1 MKRKNSLIFKI
12 RSIIRIVAA
21 ITALVFAVNYIFN
34 LNIFIFRAFFTQFA
48 YLYFLL
54 LLFTPQVFLYYSF
67 SGKTH
72 DSYIPFYDIFLS
84 LLTFSCFLY
93 FALHGLDMTTKGW
106 SFLAPQFPTTIAI
119 VSWFLI
125 LETIRRTCGLLMFCF
140 TFFFSFFPI
149 FTDYMPGF
157 LLGQDFSFITTARY
171 HLMSSCS
178 MVGIPIYVTATLLF
192 GFIVFGAL
200 LKSCGAAKFFLDLA
214 LSLFG
219 YTRGGPAKVSII
231 SSGLFGS
238 LSGDVSANVISTGS
252 VTIPAMK
259 DSGFPSHV
267 AGAVEACAS
276 TGGVL
281 MPPVMGAA
289 AFLIASFLNI
299 PYLHV
304 AAAAAIPAFL
314 YYYSLYVSLDFYSA
328 ARGMKGISRQKLL
341 VFRKVIINGWYY
353 IFSLIVLIFFLLVLR
368 ETSRA
373 PFYTCLMLI
382 VVTMFKRN
390 NRFNIKSFLLFIGTL
405 GDYFVSLI
413 PIMAAAGLIMG
424 ALSVTGVAQAMSS
437 EILAL
442 AGDNLMLLL
451 FAGFFTSFILGTGMT
466 ITACYIFLAVAI
478 VPALVKFGLDP
489 LASHLFVMY
498 CGMISFITPPVAIGA
513 FVASTIANASF
524 LKTAFTAM
532 KLGII
537 MYFLPFFFVINPALI
552 LHGSLIEI
560 IQTFITALLGI
571 IMLAAGIQGYI
582 FVMGRIKIVIRI
594 LCLVTGILL
603 CYPEIKTDIIGL
615 LIGFF
620 VFLPSI
626 IEWIYIRKKGNLVK
640 N

>member
-1 MKRKNSLIFKI
+1 
-12 RSIIRIVAA
+12 
-21 ITALVFAVNYIFN
+21 
-34 LNIFIFRAFFTQFA
+34 
-48 YLYFLL
+48 
-54 LLFTPQVFLYYSF
+54 
-67 SGKTH
+67 
-72 DSYIPFYDIFLS
+72 
-84 LLTFSCFLY
+84 
-93 FALHGLDMTTKGW
+93 MTTKGW
-106 SFLAPQFPTTIAI
+106 SFLAPQIPTTIAI
-119 VSWFLI
+119 VSWFLM
-125 LETIRRTCGLLMFCF
+125 LEAIRRTCGLLMFGF
-140 TFFFSFFPI
+140 TSFFSFFPI

-157 LLGQDFSFITTARY
+157 LRGQDFSFLTTARY

-200 LKSCGAAKFFLDLA
+200 LNSCGAAKFFLDLA

-259 DSGFPSHV
+259 DAGYPSHI

-304 AAAAAIPAFL
+304 AAAAAIPAVL
-314 YYYSLYVSLDFYSA
+314 YYYSLYISLDFYSA
-328 ARGMKGISRQKLL
+328 ARGMKGIPRQKLP
-341 VFRKVIINGWYY
+341 VFRKVIIDGWYY
-353 IFSLIVLIFFLLVLR
+353 IFSLIVLIVFLLVLR

-442 AGDNLMLLL
+442 AGDNLILLL
-451 FAGFFTSFILGTGMT
+451 FAGFFTSFVLGTGMT

-513 FVASTIANASF
+513 FVASTIAKASF
-524 LKTAFTAM
+524 LKTSFMAM

-537 MYFLPFFFVINPALI
+537 IYFLPFFFVINPALI

-560 IQTFITALLGI
+560 MQTFITALLGI
-571 IMLAAGIQGYI
+571 IMLAAGIQGYL
-582 FVMGRIKIVIRI
+582 FVIGKIKIPMRI
-594 LCLVTGILL
+594 LCMISGILL
-603 CYPEIKTDIIGL
+603 GYPEVKTDIIGV

-620 VFLPSI
+620 VFLLFT
-626 IEWIYIRKKGNLVK
+626 RKEFLIGKKKKLVK

>member
-1 MKRKNSLIFKI
+1 LKRENSLMFKV
-12 RSIIRIVAA
+12 RSIIRIVCAV
-21 ITALVFAVNYIFN
+21 IALVFAVNYIFN

-54 LLFTPQVFLYYSF
+54 VLFTPQVFLYYSF
-67 SGKTH
+67 SGKAH

-93 FALHGLDMTTKGW
+93 FSLHGLDMTTKGW
-106 SFLAPQFPTTIAI
+106 SFLAPQIPTTIAI
-119 VSWFLI
+119 VSWFLM
-125 LETIRRTCGLLMFCF
+125 LEAIRRTCGPLMFGF

-157 LLGQDFSFITTARY
+157 LCGQDFSFLTTARY

-219 YTRGGPAKVSII
+219 YTRGGPAKVSIV

-259 DSGFPSHV
+259 DAAFPSHV

-304 AAAAAIPAFL
+304 AAAAAIPAVL
-314 YYYSLYVSLDFYSA
+314 YYYSLFISLDFYSA
-328 ARGMKGISRQKLL
+328 ARGMKGIPRQKLP
-341 VFRKVIINGWYY
+341 VFREVIINGWYY

-390 NRFNIKSFLLFIGTL
+390 SRFNIRSFLLFIETL

-442 AGDNLMLLL
+442 AGNNLILLL
-451 FAGFFTSFILGTGMT
+451 FAGFFTSFVLGTGMT

-513 FVASTIANASF
+513 FVASTIAKASF
-524 LKTAFTAM
+524 LKTSFTAM

-552 LHGSLIEI
+552 LHGSLMEI

-571 IMLAAGIQGYI
+571 IMLAAGIQGYM
-582 FVMGRIKIVIRI
+582 FVVGRIKIVIRI
-594 LCLVTGILL
+594 LCLITGILL
-603 CYPEIKTDIIGL
+603 CYPEIMTDIIGV
-615 LIGFF
+615 LIVTF
-620 VFLPSI
+620 VFLLFT
-626 IEWIYIRKKGNLVK
+626 RKEFLIKKKKKLVK